1 MLGTKLAA
9 EIVLDVA
16 AALDRGARDYQ
27 EDALATGTLPG
38 DEAGFVVLA
47 DGMGGHSAGDVAS
60 RLVVETVTAAMT
72 EVLEAWDAGKGP
84 GPQTVPRVL
93 RAAAG
98 AANSAVR
105 AHSAAQPATKGMGA
119 TLLAAMIDGSRL
131 WWLSVGDS
139 PLWLWREGVL
149 HRLNEVHSL
158 APQIDLMV
166 DAGLMDP
173 ETARTHPDRS
183 CLTSVIYGQDI
194 ARIDCPDRPVE
205 LRPGDLVIAASDG
218 IEFIG
223 KARIATVLS
232 ETEHQPSEVISGELM
247 RAVRALADPDQ
258 DNVAL
263 SVLRVCDRAIEA
275 FAVTN
280 PRPKSRR
287 PTTRRPTTLSLP
299 FGIGSELFARLG
311 GHGR

>member
-1 MLGTKLAA
+1 MPETEAIT
-9 EIVLDVA
+9 EIVLDVS
-16 AALDRGARDYQ
+16 AALDQGARDYQ

-60 RLVVETVTAAMT
+60 RLVVETVTAALT
-72 EVLEAWDAGKGP
+72 EVLEAWDTGRGP
-84 GPQTVPRVL
+84 GPQALPRAL

-98 AANSAVR
+98 EANTAVR
-105 AHSAAQPATKGMGA
+105 AHATAQPATKGMGA
-119 TLLAAMIDGSRL
+119 TLLAAMIDQSRL

-139 PLWLWREGVL
+139 PLWLWRNGAL

-194 ARIDCPDRPVE
+194 ARIDCPDRPVD

-218 IEFIG
+218 IEFLG
-223 KARIATVLS
+223 KSRISAVLAEIEDQSS
-232 ETEHQPSEVISGELM
+232 EAITAELM

-263 SVLRVCDRAIEA
+263 SVIRIAEPATDHR
-275 FAVTN
+275 AVTKK
-280 PRPKSRR
+280 RRTSRR

-299 FGIGSELFARLG
+299 FGIGSGLMARFG